1 MAISTV
7 KRPGD
12 IFYCLKFLKSS
23 YFLCSVLLFSSNKVN
38 SLSKPMLSLDSSFLF
53 VSSLSQLD
61 KTRKELLSDSNFSKI
76 N

>member
-1 MAISTV
+1 
-7 KRPGD
+7 
-12 IFYCLKFLKSS
+12 
-23 YFLCSVLLFSSNKVN
+23 
-38 SLSKPMLSLDSSFLF
+38 MLSLDSSFLF